1 MVAIDA
7 KYMRILQKIGD
18 RVKDNFTR
26 ISGVASVLFL
36 SYIVGSIMSSATVG
50 LLSNL
55 ALKKVRSKPS
65 PVSTPDVSK
74 KLNYTTLRKDV
85 VARNL
90 FNSEGKVPDEK
101 DPRGEKTESKSVFDA
116 TSSCAKSRLNIDLV
130 GIIYA
135 TNPRSSYATV
145 REKGV
150 KVVDVYRS
158 GESIIGNEQAV
169 IYNITEDTIV
179 INNDGTKE
187 CLKMKKPKG
196 YKKPTAAAST
206 SPNDSSDDGER
217 EELSTIQLDSAY
229 VQKELGPGFSKVLES
244 GRLVPYHREGKMIGF
259 KLIGVKSGSLW
270 EKSGLK
276 SGDVITDVNGT
287 SMSQADKGFA
297 FYESLQQDQK
307 IRLEFLQKGKNPKTL
322 NIEIK

>member
-1 MVAIDA
+1 MAIDP
-7 KYMRILQKIGD
+7 KYMRILQKAGD
-18 RVKDNFTR
+18 QIRDNSPR
-26 ISGVASVLFL
+26 ITGVSGVLFV
-36 SYIVGSIMSSATVG
+36 SYIGASMVSSSTVG
-50 LLSNL
+50 MLSEL
-55 ALKKVRSKPS
+55 ALKKVRTKSA

-74 KLNYTTLRKDV
+74 KLNYTQLRKEV

-90 FNSEGKVPDEK
+90 FNSEGELPTEK
-101 DPRGEKTESKSVFDA
+101 SPGSEPTESKSVFNEA
-116 TSSCAKSRLNIDLV
+116 EACGTSRLNINLV

-135 TNPRSSYATV
+135 TNPRMSLATV

-158 GESIIGNEQAV
+158 GDAIIGNEQAV
-169 IYNITEDTIV
+169 IYNITEDTVV
-179 INNDGTKE
+179 INNDGAKE

-196 YKKPTAAAST
+196 YKKPTISEK
-206 SPNDSSDDGER
+206 PDSEDLDQDR
-217 EELSTIQLDSAY
+217 EELNTKSLESSY
-229 VQKELGPGFSKVLES
+229 VQKELGPGFSKILES

-297 FYESLQQDQK
+297 FYEALQQDQK
-307 IRLEFLQKGKNPKTL
+307 IRLEFLQKGKNPK
-322 NIEIK
+322 NS

>member
-7 KYMRILQKIGD
+7 KYMRILQKVGD
-18 RVKDNFTR
+18 RLKDNYSR
-26 ISGVASVLFL
+26 IITVCGILFL
-36 SYIVGSIMSSATVG
+36 SYIVSSMLSSATVG
-50 LLSNL
+50 MLSNL
-55 ALKKVRSKPS
+55 ALKKVKQKAS

-74 KLNYTTLRKDV
+74 KLNYTTIRKDV

-101 DPRGEKTESKSVFDA
+101 DPNSEPSESKSVFDA
-116 TSSCAKSRLNIDLV
+116 TASCGRSRLSVNLV
-130 GIIYA
+130 GIIYS
-135 TNPRSSYATV
+135 TNPRLSYATV

-158 GESIIGNEQAV
+158 GDSIIGNEEAV
-169 IYNITEDTIV
+169 IYNITEDTV
-179 INNDGTKE
+179 VMNNDGSKE

-196 YKKPTAAAST
+196 YKKPQSITKA
-206 SPNDSSDDGER
+206 DSSSGDDSDR
-217 EELSTIQLDSAY
+217 EELSTKQLDSAY
-229 VQKELGPGFSKVLES
+229 VQKELGPGFSKILES
-244 GRLVPYHREGKMIGF
+244 GRLVPYHKEGKMIGF

-297 FYESLQQDQK
+297 FYEALQQDQK